1 MHRGLVRFVLIAAFQ
16 QKSELVSHVV
26 LSKAKATLVDDLDA
40 YGRGVSMGLP
50 EKIRAIE
57 EEMKRTQVHKH
68 TEHHIGL
75 LKAKLAR
82 LKAEQ
87 DVAQRSK
94 SVGGP
99 SFEVKKGGDCTVVL
113 IGLPSVGK
121 STILN
126 RLTNA
131 KSKVAGYAFTTL
143 TVVPGL
149 LEHEGAKIQILDLP
163 GIISGASSGTG
174 RGRRVLSVA
183 RNADLILLVLDVFQ
197 PDQIITLKNELY
209 EMGIRLNTRPP
220 NVIIEKSSRGGLGI
234 TAACALTKLD
244 ESTIRGIL
252 YEYKIHHG
260 NVIIREDI
268 SDDQLIDV
276 VAENRRYIP
285 AQAVLNKIDLV
296 STKYVQEARKRIA
309 DDFIPISADQDLNI
323 DKLKEAMYNRLNF
336 IKIYLKPRNGQPDFN
351 EPLIVTAGSTISDVC
366 ARIHRNFAG
375 DAKYALVSGNSV
387 RFSSQRVGMD
397 HIVQDRDIVTIIK

>member
-1 MHRGLVRFVLIAAFQ
+1 
-16 QKSELVSHVV
+16 
-26 LSKAKATLVDDLDA
+26 
-40 YGRGVSMGLP
+40 MGLP

-57 EEMKRTQVHKH
+57 DEMKRTQIHKH

-87 DVAQRSK
+87 DIAQKSK

-99 SFEVKKGGDCTVVL
+99 GFEVKKGGDCTVVL

-131 KSKVAGYAFTTL
+131 NSKVGAYAFTTV

-149 LEHEGAKIQILDLP
+149 LEHEGAKMQILDLP

-197 PDQIITLKNELY
+197 PDQISTLKKELH
-209 EMGIRLNTRPP
+209 EMGIRLDTRPP
-220 NVIIEKSSRGGLGI
+220 NVTIEQSSQGGLGI
-234 TAACALTKLD
+234 TATCSLTKLD
-244 ESTIRGIL
+244 EPTIRAIL
-252 YEYKIHHG
+252 GVYKIHHG

-276 VAENRRYIP
+276 VAGNRRYIP
-285 AQAVLNKIDLV
+285 TQVVLNKVDLV
-296 STKYVQEARKRIA
+296 STKYIEQAQERVGEE
-309 DDFIPISADQDLNI
+309 FIPISADQNVNI
-323 DKLKEAMYNRLNF
+323 DKLKEAIYKRSNF
-336 IKIYLKPRNGQPDFN
+336 IRIYLKPRNGEPDFK
-351 EPLIVTAGSTISDVC
+351 EPLIITAGSKISDVC
-366 ARIHRNFAG
+366 GRIHRNLATG
-375 DAKYALVSGNSV
+375 AKYALVSGTSV
-387 RFSSQRVGMD
+387 RFRSQRVGMD
-397 HIVQDRDIVTIIK
+397 HILQDRDVVTIVK

>member
-1 MHRGLVRFVLIAAFQ
+1 
-16 QKSELVSHVV
+16 
-26 LSKAKATLVDDLDA
+26 
-40 YGRGVSMGLP
+40 MGLP

-75 LKAKLAR
+75 LKAKLAK

-87 DVAQRSK
+87 DIAQRSK
-94 SVGGP
+94 SVRGP

-131 KSKVAGYAFTTL
+131 KSKVGAYAFTTL

-149 LEHEGAKIQILDLP
+149 LEHEGARIQILDLP
-163 GIISGASSGTG
+163 GVISGASSGTG
-174 RGRRVLSVA
+174 RGKRVLSVA

-197 PDQIITLKNELY
+197 PDQISTLKKELY

-220 NVIIEKSSRGGLGI
+220 NVTIERSSEGGLGI
-234 TAACALTKLD
+234 TSTCTLTKLS
-244 ESTIRGIL
+244 EPTIRAIL
-252 YEYKIHHG
+252 NVYKINHG

-276 VAENRRYIP
+276 VAGNRRYVP
-285 AQAVLNKIDLV
+285 AQAVLNKVDLV
-296 STKYVQEARKRIA
+296 SAKYVEEARKRIGI
-309 DDFIPISADQDLNI
+309 DFIPISADQNLNI
-323 DKLKEAMYNRLNF
+323 DRLKEAIYDRLSF
-336 IKIYLKPRNGQPDFN
+336 IKIYLKPRNGEPDFN
-351 EPLIVTAGSTISDVC
+351 EPLVVTAGCTISDVC
-366 ARIHRNFAG
+366 ARINRTFAKG
-375 DAKYALVSGNSV
+375 AKYALVSGTSAK
-387 RFSSQRVGMD
+387 FGSQRVGMD
-397 HIVQDRDIVTIIK
+397 HIVQDRDVVTIIK